1 MKSCC
6 ICGRGSN
13 EVSLLVELSS
23 STKCLC
29 NECLI
34 NYTQA
39 LNTATGNASKLHF
52 NTPMDLVKH
61 LNQYVMG
68 QDESLKVISTVL
80 YNHIAIPQAGNK
92 KSNVL
97 MLGPTGVG
105 KSLLIEKSAEI
116 LQVPYYIADAT
127 ALTEVGYAGADVES
141 ILAYLIKRANYNI
154 EKAQKGIVYIDE
166 FDKIAKI
173 ASSGQVTN
181 RDISGEGVQQSLLK
195 MMDGAEIMVNMKNY
209 GGSDTVRINTKSI
222 LFICGGAFSEIDYD
236 SVDHNA
242 IVKYGFIPEIVGRLP
257 ILIKLQALSYTDYYK
272 ILTESTVSPLKK
284 WIDIFAALNLKLSF
298 DDSIVKLFAEKAVNQ
313 NEGARSLNY
322 IIDNLMLQIEFA
334 TVGLGISEV
343 VVNNELCEKYHWV

>member
-6 ICGRGSN
+6 ICGKDSN
-13 EVSLLVELSS
+13 EVSLLIELSS
-23 STKCLC
+23 PAKCIC

-34 NYTQA
+34 NYNQA
-39 LNTATGNASKLHF
+39 LNAVTGNAPKPHF
-52 NTPMDLVKH
+52 NTPMELAKH
-61 LNQYVMG
+61 LNQCVVG
-68 QDESLKVISTVL
+68 QDESLKVLSTVL
-80 YNHIAIPQAGNK
+80 FNHIAIPQAENK

-166 FDKIAKI
+166 FDKLAKI

-195 MMDGAEIMVNMKNY
+195 MMDGAEVMVNMQNY
-209 GGSDTVRINTKSI
+209 GGSDTVKINTKSI
-222 LFICGGAFSEIDYD
+222 LFICGGAFSEIDYG

-257 ILIKLQALSYTDYYK
+257 ILVKLKALTYNDYYK
-272 ILTESTVSPLKK
+272 ILTESSVSPLRR
-284 WIDIFAALNLKLSF
+284 WIDIFSALKIKLSF
-298 DDSIVKLFAEKAVNQ
+298 DDAIVKTFAERAVKQ
-313 NEGARSLNY
+313 NEGARSLSY

-334 TVGLGISEV
+334 TIGLGVSEV
-343 VVNNELCEKYHWV
+343 IINEELCEKYNWV